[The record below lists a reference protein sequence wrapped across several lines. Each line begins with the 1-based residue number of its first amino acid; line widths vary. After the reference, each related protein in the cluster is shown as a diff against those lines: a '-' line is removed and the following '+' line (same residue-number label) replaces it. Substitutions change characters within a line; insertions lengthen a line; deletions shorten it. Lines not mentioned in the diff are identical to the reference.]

1 MGQLLGGAEPPFR
14 PALALHRPAGWRN
27 PALHLPLGAA
37 GDIFTHP
44 EALLYID
51 GRPLASA
58 DRYHHTVDLDT
69 ALADG
74 KPHDLH
80 APWLDRADGLAARS
94 DGPLPAVHA
103 GMRVIDIDRELQGFL
118 TLAGT
123 ALELSRGVSRQPP
136 RKALDPVGARYAPSW
151 RSTPAT
157 RWATR
162 SAPACPRRRSG

>member
-14 PALALHRPAGWRN
+14 PAIPLHRPPGWRN

-58 DRYHHTVDLDT
+58 DRYHHTVDLDP

-74 KPHDLH
+74 KPHDLMLH
-80 APWLDRADGLAARS
+80 GWTGLTGWPPDPTDRSQLF
-94 DGPLPAVHA
+94 
-103 GMRVIDIDRELQGFL
+103 MRECSVIDIDRELQGFL

-123 ALELSRGVSRQPP
+123 ALELSRSFTTTAPKSTRSSRRSIP
-136 RKALDPVGARYAPSW
+136 PSW